1 MNKKIIF
8 NVTQSLLR
16 RQQNILFV
24 NSTITNMTEEQLS
37 NVYVCGSN
45 YFAQLG
51 LHEPVEKNP
60 LTQLPASTFNF
71 KTVTNVIAGI
81 YTRKYVTNI

>member
-8 NVTQSLLR
+8 NVTQPLFR
-16 RQQNILFV
+16 IFQNVLFV

-45 YFAQLG
+45 YLAQLG
-51 LHEPVEKNP
+51 LHELEEKNY
-60 LTQLPASTFNF
+60 LTQLPAATFNF